1 MGVKSEE
8 KRELWWKMNE
18 SHGGRMGV
26 KTEGRGGEEGGETE
40 EYLRT
45 VNRVRQGRT
54 SGTRHSFFCGL
65 RGSIS
70 EVDPANVMWESQLQI
85 TAETFTTEPAEAPPS
100 PSKLS
105 LKKTITAPPQ
115 PGRPAKPSLMMKLD
129 VLLQQS
135 PKNPRNTFCYA
146 DVLLETLPSRRR
158 HSRLAAFM
166 SHITS
171 IIFLSKHI
179 STFEFQRIVR
189 KS

>member
-85 TAETFTTEPAEAPPS
+85 TAETFTTEPAEAPP
-100 PSKLS
+100 
-105 LKKTITAPPQ
+105 PPAH
-115 PGRPAKPSLMMKLD
+115 PNYL
-129 VLLQQS
+129 
-135 PKNPRNTFCYA
+135 
-146 DVLLETLPSRRR
+146 
-158 HSRLAAFM
+158 
-166 SHITS
+166 
-171 IIFLSKHI
+171 
-179 STFEFQRIVR
+179 
-189 KS
+189 

>member
-8 KRELWWKMNE
+8 RRELWWKMNE

-105 LKKTITAPPQ
+105 RKKPLQ
-115 PGRPAKPSLMMKLD
+115 LLLSRPASQAITHDEVGRFAATKSEKSKKHF
-129 VLLQQS
+129 LL
-135 PKNPRNTFCYA
+135 R
-146 DVLLETLPSRRR
+146 
-158 HSRLAAFM
+158 
-166 SHITS
+166 
-171 IIFLSKHI
+171 
-179 STFEFQRIVR
+179 
-189 KS
+189 

>member
-8 KRELWWKMNE
+8 RRELWWKMNE

-26 KTEGRGGEEGGETE
+26 KTEGRGGGGETE
-40 EYLRT
+40 EYVRT

-115 PGRPAKPSLMMKLD
+115 PAGQPSH
-129 VLLQQS
+129 
-135 PKNPRNTFCYA
+135 
-146 DVLLETLPSRRR
+146 
-158 HSRLAAFM
+158 HS
-166 SHITS
+166 
-171 IIFLSKHI
+171 
-179 STFEFQRIVR
+179 
-189 KS
+189 